1 MESGRARLC
10 LPAAH
15 TKSDLDMVWKA
26 CDEVGDF
33 LLLKISTGMGAG
45 ALIQIA
51 YKKHGLEEFSR
62 VAS

>member
-10 LPAAH
+10 LSAAH
-15 TKSDLDMVWKA
+15 TKTDLDMVLKA

-33 LLLKISTGMGAG
+33 LLLKISTGIGA

-51 YKKHGLEEFSR
+51 HKERGLEEFSG